1 MRAGSGRPYAEFLVW
16 LLPDLDRIRQLGISL
31 RRDGHVEADPGRG
44 FLLVFVRRLRD
55 RPVATDR
62 FDDRHGDILALV
74 IAQCDLVRRP
84 IETVSYTHLTLPTSD
99 LV

>member
-31 RRDGHVEADPGRG
+31 RRDGHVEADTGRG

-74 IAQCDLVRRP
+74 LSLIHISEPTRLLS
-84 IETVSYTHLTLPTSD
+84 ISYAVFCLKKK
-99 LV
+99 